1 MEPTQKKITIG
12 LWVLTLIAI
21 VGIVTGKM
29 MMPRPAPPASPADAP
44 AETPPVEAVSSLHDL
59 FPLPP
64 IKLTDQDGKP
74 FSTASLAGKVWV
86 ADFIFTSCG
95 SICPIL
101 SDRMA
106 HLQKMTPAGV
116 NFVSF
121 SVDPKTDTPAVMK
134 AYGTRLGADFSR
146 WHFLTGSTEQMTD
159 AAVQAK
165 IAANGSNPLAH
176 SDRFLLVNTKGVV
189 VGIYSGIEPSDLP
202 LVAADATKLAAD
214 AANQPQ
220 TAPAGKA
227 E

>member
-1 MEPTQKKITIG
+1 MGPTQKKITIG
-12 LWVLTLIAI
+12 LWVLALIAV

-29 MMPRPAPPASPADAP
+29 LMPRPTISRSTHETSVVEPAA
-44 AETPPVEAVSSLHDL
+44 SSLHDL
-59 FPLPP
+59 FPAPP
-64 IKLTDQDGKP
+64 LTLTDENGQS
-74 FSTASLAGKVWV
+74 FSTDSLAGKVWV

-106 HLQKMTPAGV
+106 HLQHMTPAGV

-121 SVDPKTDTPAVMK
+121 SVDPKNDTPAVMK
-134 AYGTRLGADFSR
+134 AYGTKLGADFSR
-146 WHFLTGSTEQMTD
+146 WHFLTGSTDQMTD
-159 AAVQAK
+159 AAIK
-165 IAANGSNPLAH
+165 MEIATKGSNPLSH
-176 SDRFLLVNTKGVV
+176 SDRFLLINAKGMV
-189 VGIYSGIEPSDLP
+189 VGIYSGIEAADLP
-202 LVAADATKLAAD
+202 QIAADATKLVAD